1 MCDGRISK
9 FLLNVE
15 NSISKEIDKK
25 YITETTIITIKSLLP
40 SEDEVATR
48 IDYDR
53 YKKEMKLWYYYRNG
67 DNEVLLNALDKPRE
81 DIYFQGIDDSVFI
94 RISPIVLSNN
104 NWNVIKE
111 EVLKNILYTTGNIAT
126 LLEGLLLSKIL
137 YLTYNKRENI
147 LVEIKDEIINLSQTN
162 FLESYKDNFR
172 ININEY
178 PGNYHVDF
186 EKNRIEIINV
196 LNGIESKHF
205 KTLYES
211 LKVINNNIKSE
222 YNPFTIGLYSLIND
236 IDPLTKGNLSV
247 FQNFSNYIYKLNKG
261 RIDPKLLYIDKYSL
275 PDVFSFNVGDVFYH
289 SLLNNC
295 KVINKEESND
305 RLIVYVDTKS
315 GIYKFKNQRP
325 LNS

>member
-1 MCDGRISK
+1 MCDGRIGK

-15 NSISKEIDKK
+15 ISLSEKIYKK
-25 YITETTIITIKSLLP
+25 YITETTILTIKSLLP

-48 IDYDR
+48 IDYER

-67 DNEVLLNALDKPRE
+67 DNEVLLNALEKPRE

-137 YLTYNKRENI
+137 YLTYNNRVNI
-147 LVEIKDEIINLSQTN
+147 LEETKDEIINLSQTN
-162 FLESYKDNFR
+162 LLESYKDSFR
-172 ININEY
+172 INIEKY
-178 PGNYHVDF
+178 LGNYHVDF

-196 LNGIESKHF
+196 LNGIDSKHF

-211 LKVINNNIKSE
+211 LKVINMNIKSE
-222 YNPFTIGLYSLIND
+222 YNPFTIGLYSLKND

-247 FQNFSNYIYKLNKG
+247 FENFCNYIYKLNKG

-295 KVINKEESND
+295 KVIKKEEGND

-315 GIYKFKNQRP
+315 GIYKFTNQRT
-325 LNS
+325 LM